1 MEKVSTK
8 YNIVP
13 RVIKKQSSMPMLQLI
28 NVVLSVVNRAA
39 LYNYNGMLL
48 WDPYPWI
55 VKGWTLEIMIKG
67 GRIVVGTPYHQRN
80 PPHAAHFK
88 SNRAEWCPPFI
99 NVFYKGK

>member
-48 WDPYPWI
+48 WDPYPDSMYRKWWFRVRKMEQHAI
-55 VKGWTLEIMIKG
+55 IQYAAMLLCKLNSAKYYY
-67 GRIVVGTPYHQRN
+67 VVLW
-80 PPHAAHFK
+80 HAALF
-88 SNRAEWCPPFI
+88 
-99 NVFYKGK
+99 